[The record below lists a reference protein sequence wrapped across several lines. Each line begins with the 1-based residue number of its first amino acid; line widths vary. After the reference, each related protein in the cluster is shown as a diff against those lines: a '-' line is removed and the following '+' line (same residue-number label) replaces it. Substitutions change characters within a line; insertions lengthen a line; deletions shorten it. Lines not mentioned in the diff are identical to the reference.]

1 MTGTNS
7 TSSKTFDDASDFDEQ
22 PQSPFDLR
30 AERAVSNQ
38 HQQQRFAFNALWDL
52 PIPGEI
58 RLAPIITVGTGRPTD
73 PLTGLDSNRS
83 DAFPLSSRPLGF
95 GRNSLLT
102 QRTANVDL
110 GVIKT
115 VRFGER
121 HLDVIA
127 QFFNLFNHVS
137 ASAINPF
144 FGTSSVPLAGF
155 GRPIQGVSPRQIQ
168 LAVNLEYYKRQTY

>member
-30 AERAVSNQ
+30 AERSVSSQ
-38 HQQQRFAFNALWDL
+38 HQQQRFALNALWDL

-58 RLAPIITVGTGRPTD
+58 RLAPIITVGTGRPVN
-73 PLTGLDSNRS
+73 PLIGLDSNRS
-83 DAFPLSSRPLGF
+83 DAFPLSSRPLGV
-95 GRNSLLT
+95 GRNSLIT
-102 QRTANVDL
+102 QGTANVDL

-115 VRFGER
+115 VHIGER
-121 HLDVIA
+121 HVDVIA

-137 ASAINPF
+137 ASAINAS
-144 FGTSSVPLAGF
+144 FGTGSVPLAGF
-155 GRPIQGVSPRQIQ
+155 GQPIQGVSARQIQ
-168 LAVNLEYYKRQTY
+168 VALNLEY

>member
-1 MTGTNS
+1 M
-7 TSSKTFDDASDFDEQ
+7 E
-22 PQSPFDLR
+22 PRLSPDH
-30 AERAVSNQ
+30 EV
-38 HQQQRFAFNALWDL
+38 
-52 PIPGEI
+52 I
-58 RLAPIITVGTGRPTD
+58 D
-73 PLTGLDSNRS
+73 PSRS
-83 DAFPLSSRPLGF
+83 GAFPLSARPLGL

-102 QRTANVDL
+102 QGTANVDL

-121 HLDVIA
+121 HVDLVA

-155 GRPIQGVSPRQIQ
+155 GQPIQGVSARQIQ
-168 LAVNLEYYKRQTY
+168 LAVNLEY